1 MGHVTARTVQSWLCS
16 FHKARKLS
24 HYALPSV
31 ALIVYVFKYV
41 VLMPSM
47 SISSVSGLMAYEPT
61 ADKSTLFQVITR
73 APSHYL
79 KQCWRRSNDTES
91 LGQNDLKKCFLTVV
105 RYKLRLTDIQ
115 LSHTLNS
122 CFKYFVSWM
131 LWCYVVKDLLTN
143 YQGCPRRHSCYVN
156 L

>member
-61 ADKSTLFQVITR
+61 ADKSKLFQVMAWCPR
-73 APSHYL
+73 ATSHYL

-122 CFKYFVSWM
+122 CFKWEINVMM
-131 LWCYVVKDLLTN
+131 LCCERSSYKL
-143 YQGCPRRHSCYVN
+143 PR
-156 L
+156 LPQTT